1 MTDRLAVT
9 LTVPELEALLRR
21 VVREEVASAGRTLY
35 NIKDAALSLGVSEA
49 QVARF
54 VRERRLRRMP
64 GMGRRFLIP
73 ADALA
78 EFAAR
83 REAGQ

>member
-1 MTDRLAVT
+1 MIAV
-9 LTVPELEALLRR
+9 
-21 VVREEVASAGRTLY
+21 
-35 NIKDAALSLGVSEA
+35 

-54 VRERRLRRMP
+54 VREGRLRRMP